1 MTPSTL
7 LSEIQAYDVYYRDL
21 KKRRLAVKK
30 HPENF
35 TEEQMDDLRVEWAMN
50 KSDRRLNEYK
60 RDVNSMMLDIINSF
74 LIDDETIPIGDLM
87 KRLDIGT
94 SIHYDI
100 EAGMMSFALR
110 ELEKGDSIKVIREPS
125 VSMAYQTIC
134 QEENDPA
141 TPGVVDGHGIS
152 KLICSECQ
160 IQLVLG

>member
-1 MTPSTL
+1 
-7 LSEIQAYDVYYRDL
+7 
-21 KKRRLAVKK
+21 
-30 HPENF
+30 
-35 TEEQMDDLRVEWAMN
+35 
-50 KSDRRLNEYK
+50 
-60 RDVNSMMLDIINSF
+60 MLDIINSF

-134 QEENDPA
+134 QDEDDPA
-141 TPGVVDGHGIS
+141 TPGTVDGHGIS
-152 KLICSECQ
+152 KLICSDCQ
-160 IQLVLG
+160 IQLTIGGPI